1 MSDGHGN
8 INSATLTVAVDR
20 NPVAGNDSGTTQSAL
35 YSVDAAHGVLSNDT
49 DPDGDAVTVGSVN
62 GSAGECRTSIAGTY
76 GHLTLN
82 ANGSYSYI
90 ADNAAALA
98 AQPAG
103 AALQDVFTYAA
114 KDGLGGNSASANLT
128 INVSRLSTI
137 NLTQTQVPFYG
148 SPTTLDS
155 HATIS
160 NPDLVR
166 FSSATIETNQTS
178 MNIGQQVNGYVGA
191 HFLLNGVPIPDITPQ
206 WLNSHM
212 TGDNIG
218 QQAPLSVTIG
228 SDTFTVA
235 WQYNFYDIWP
245 YSGTY
250 LYYGAYSTSVIITGN
265 GTAAEY
271 QQILDQI
278 QIDRGGYQVTW
289 TLTDVNGNASAPV
302 TQSINNSTPITAHAD
317 INSVVAGATVTTTA
331 ATGVL
336 ANENNPNHRAL
347 SVNGVSDASHGTG
360 TVGSALA
367 GRLWP
372 PDAQRRRQLQLCRRQ
387 QRRDQWRGDRLPA
400 AGCLHL
406 FRDRHRRRGRQHHT
420 DHQRRACADRRC
432 RHRHRCRQCDRVRH
446 SGQRCIA

>member
-1 MSDGHGN
+1 
-8 INSATLTVAVDR
+8 
-20 NPVAGNDSGTTQSAL
+20 
-35 YSVDAAHGVLSNDT
+35 
-49 DPDGDAVTVGSVN
+49 
-62 GSAGECRTSIAGTY
+62 
-76 GHLTLN
+76 
-82 ANGSYSYI
+82 
-90 ADNAAALA
+90 
-98 AQPAG
+98 
-103 AALQDVFTYAA
+103 
-114 KDGLGGNSASANLT
+114 
-128 INVSRLSTI
+128 
-137 NLTQTQVPFYG
+137 
-148 SPTTLDS
+148 
-155 HATIS
+155 
-160 NPDLVR
+160 
-166 FSSATIETNQTS
+166 

-317 INSVVAGATVTTTA
+317 ANSVVAGGTVTATA

-336 ANENNPNHRAL
+336 ANESNPNGRAL

-360 TVGSALA
+360 TVGSSLA
-367 GRLWP
+367 GVYGHLTLNA
-372 PDAQRRRQLQLCRRQ
+372 DGSYSYVA
-387 QRRDQWRGDRLPA
+387 DNASAIYWRGDRLLA
-400 AGCLHL
+400 AGYLHL
-406 FRDRHRRRGRQHHT
+406 FRDRHRRRGGEHHA
-420 DHQRRACADRRC
+420 DHQCGACTDRRC
-432 RHRHRCRQCDRVRH
+432 RHCGRCRQCDRVRD
-446 SGQRCIA
+446 SGKRCIA